1 MSGTFPSE
9 TGPLTTP
16 ALSLFT
22 SLPPHLPCLQM
33 LAGEG
38 SDLDGSPRLIPGTCE
53 EKNTNEEEG
62 RSRREGVLLKDSL
75 PP

>member
-9 TGPLTTP
+9 TGPLMTP

-22 SLPPHLPCLQM
+22 SLPRHLPCVYKW

-38 SDLDGSPRLIPGTCE
+38 SDLDGVPH
-53 EKNTNEEEG
+53 
-62 RSRREGVLLKDSL
+62 
-75 PP
+75 

>member
-33 LAGEG
+33 AGWG
-38 SDLDGSPRLIPGTCE
+38 GLRPGWSPRLIPGTCE
-53 EKNTNEEEG
+53 ENTNEEEG